1 MLHALVGDRPDG
13 LLLVGDGQQS
23 IYPGGC
29 SLAEAGISV
38 VGRSSILQ
46 RNYRNRAEILRYAL
60 SLIDDDDFDDLDGV
74 SQRGRRVIE
83 IEHDGGEVVIDRS
96 GEEEA
101 LVRHL
106 QWLHVERGVRYG
118 DMAVLVPHQSGVSRS
133 CSQLRKHGLPFVH
146 LTTYD
151 GAPCEAVKIGTV
163 HRAKGLDFAHV
174 SIPDTDQLAAARRPG
189 ESDDAYQ
196 ERRLLE
202 RRELF
207 VALTRARDS
216 VWLAGLDPV
225 NDDADA

>member
-1 MLHALVGDRPDG
+1 LSHRAAADLKPGLVT
-13 LLLVGDGQQS
+13 
-23 IYPGGC
+23 
-29 SLAEAGISV
+29 
-38 VGRSSILQ
+38 Q
-46 RNYRNRAEILRYAL
+46 RAA
-60 SLIDDDDFDDLDGV
+60 DP
-74 SQRGRRVIE
+74 
-83 IEHDGGEVVIDRS
+83 
-96 GEEEA
+96 EEEA

-118 DMAVLVPHQSGVSRS
+118 DMAVLVPHRSGVSRS

-151 GAPCEAVKIGTV
+151 GAPREAVKIGTV

-174 SIPDTDQLAAARRPG
+174 SIPDADQLAAARRPG

-202 RRELF
+202 RRQLY

-216 VWLAGLDPV
+216 VWLAGLNPV